1 MHPAAG
7 SGPGVGQ
14 TLLLDVEGMKCGGCV
29 RAVEQ
34 RLTQQEGVRQA
45 SVNLLTR
52 TAWVELDRA
61 EERLPALLRSLEE
74 LGFPARP
81 RGEGEDH
88 PLSRR
93 ERLQERHWWER
104 WRQLVA
110 ALALMLVSGLGH
122 LADAGALGLVSTP
135 LAQPWLHALLA
146 SAALAG
152 PGRRILVG
160 GWRSALAGAPGMD
173 TLVGLGV
180 GSSYLASL
188 VGWLWPAGGWPCFFN
203 EAVML
208 LGFVLAGRFLEERA
222 RYRTGRAIEALA
234 RLQPDEALLLVDG
247 GPPRPVRVGGLR
259 RGDRIRI
266 LPGDRVPVDGLV
278 RVGCSAVDTS
288 SLTGESLPQAVEAG
302 SELAAGCLNLAAP
315 LELEVLRR
323 GGESAIAR
331 IVHLVEQAQLRKAPI
346 QGLADRV
353 AGRFTL
359 AVLLLA
365 VSTFL
370 FWWLWGAQHW
380 PAVLLAGT
388 PHGHGAHGH
397 GTPGPSGT
405 PLALALQLAIAVL
418 VVACPCALGL
428 ATPAAISVGSGAAA
442 RAGLLFRGGDAI
454 ETAAQLGVLLFDK
467 TGTLTLG
474 RPLVTAVES
483 TQLASTQL
491 ASAQLASV
499 QPESTEPQS
508 AEFESAAP
516 IGTPGDSVVL
526 SSVEDQ
532 GGVNRIPSA
541 ADRLVQL
548 AASLERDSRH
558 PLAHAVLQEAQR
570 RDLPLLP
577 VRDPRAPAGDGLEAR
592 IEESAVRMAGL
603 CPVAGAPSL
612 LRVGR
617 LAWLESVGVVVEG
630 GSRARQESLEG
641 GGASVLAVA
650 LDGALLGLIAVE
662 DSPRPDAAATLAAL
676 RERHLALGLL
686 SGDREAPVRRLAAR
700 VGLHSDELDWDLR
713 PEQKLD
719 RILAARSRG
728 PVAMVGDGINDA
740 PALAAA
746 DLGIAVGTGTQIA
759 QEAAD
764 LVVMGDRLDGLP
776 KALEIA
782 GRTMAKVRQNLVWAF
797 GYNLIV
803 LPIAA
808 GALLPGFGIRLSP
821 PLAALLMA
829 LSSITVVV
837 NALLLQ
843 DGSASRVER
852 RG

>member
-1 MHPAAG
+1 
-7 SGPGVGQ
+7 
-14 TLLLDVEGMKCGGCV
+14 
-29 RAVEQ
+29 
-34 RLTQQEGVRQA
+34 
-45 SVNLLTR
+45 VNLLTR

-61 EERLPALLRSLEE
+61 EERLPALLQSLEE

-81 RGEGEDH
+81 RGEDDDH

-93 ERLQERHWWER
+93 ERLQERHWWES
-104 WRQLVA
+104 WRQLVV

-122 LADAGALGLVSTP
+122 LADAGALGLASTP

-234 RLQPDEALLLVDG
+234 LLQPDEALLLVDG

-259 RGDRIRI
+259 PGDRIRI

-278 RVGCSAVDTS
+278 RDGSSAVDTS
-288 SLTGESLPQAVEAG
+288 SLTGESLPQAAEAG

-365 VSTFL
+365 LSTFL
-370 FWWLWGAQHW
+370 FWWLWGAHHW

-388 PHGHGAHGH
+388 SPGHGAHGH
-397 GTPGPSGT
+397 GTPGPAGT

-454 ETAAQLGVLLFDK
+454 ETAAQLRVVLFDK

-474 RPLVTAVES
+474 RPLVTAVEP
-483 TQLASTQL
+483 TQHVPTQHEPTQPE
-491 ASAQLASV
+491 SA
-499 QPESTEPQS
+499 QPESTQPGS
-508 AEFESAAP
+508 AGPESAAP
-516 IGTPGDSVVL
+516 NGAPWEGVAL
-526 SSVEDQ
+526 PSVEDQ
-532 GGVNRIPSA
+532 GGVKGIPSA
-541 ADRLVQL
+541 SDRLVQL

-577 VRDPRAPAGDGLEAR
+577 VRDPQALAGDGLEAR
-592 IEESAVRMAGL
+592 IEEPAVRMAGL
-603 CPVAGAPSL
+603 IPMDGAPSR

-650 LDGALLGLIAVE
+650 LDGALLGLIVVE

-700 VGLHSDELDWDLR
+700 VGLHSDELAWDLR

-776 KALEIA
+776 QALEIA
-782 GRTMAKVRQNLVWAF
+782 RRTMAKVRQNLVWAF